1 MSVPSPEVFIAR
13 ENSMCLK
20 NWMMESKRKQVKSV
34 ARERGIEEA
43 HHLPLGY
50 LYFYPHNIEE
60 PLKFN
65 LGSSRLIIAILNN

>member
-1 MSVPSPEVFIAR
+1 
-13 ENSMCLK
+13 MCLK

-34 ARERGIEEA
+34 ARERGIEKA